1 MYKLIIFDLDGVI
14 TDTAEYHY
22 LAWKELSSSIGLHM
36 DREFNEQLKGVSRME
51 SLERILKYNN
61 LSSKYTERS
70 RQKLIDDKNDYYVSL
85 IKNITPKDILPGIIE
100 SLNWLKN
107 KQLIIAI
114 GSASRNAPKILE
126 GLGISG
132 YFDYVVNPDS
142 VKRGKPEPDLFL
154 QAANYYNIKA
164 EECIV
169 VEDALSGVQAAK
181 AANMYVIGVGD
192 KETLVDSNQVVQTTD
207 LLLGVFQK
215 LIC

>member
-22 LAWKELSSSIGLHM
+22 LAWKELANGIGLHM
-36 DREFNEQLKGVSRME
+36 DREFNEHLKGVSRMD

-61 LSSKYTERS
+61 LSSNYTAQS
-70 RQKLIDDKNDYYVSL
+70 KQKLVDDKNDYYLSL
-85 IKNITPKDILPGIIE
+85 IKNITPKDILPGIME
-100 SLNWLKN
+100 LLNWLKN
-107 KQLIIAI
+107 KQLTIAL
-114 GSASRNAPKILE
+114 GSASKNAPKILE
-126 GLGISG
+126 YLEITG

-142 VKRGKPEPDLFL
+142 VIRGKPEPDLFL

-181 AANMYVIGVGD
+181 SANMYVIGVGD
-192 KETLVDSNQVVQTTD
+192 KEILIGSNQVVEKTE
-207 LLLGVFQK
+207 LLLDVFIK
-215 LIC
+215 LIH